1 MAPTVLAP
9 GFSLRE
15 GTHADTVELMKIIL
29 LAEKIDPFWIAAMGT
44 CDEAVLLKWTMDKMA
59 PRWQAP
65 DLSTY
70 LIVEDATG

>member
-15 GTHADTVELMKIIL
+15 GTHADTEELMKIII
-29 LAEKIDPFWIAAMGT
+29 LAEKIDPFWIAVIGT
-44 CDEAVLLKWTMDKMA
+44 CDDAVLLKWSMDTLA
-59 PRWQAP
+59 SRWQAP
-65 DLSTY
+65 DITTY

>member
-15 GTHADTVELMKIIL
+15 GTHADTEELFKIII
-29 LAEKIDPFWIAAMGT
+29 LAEKIDPFWNVAVGT
-44 CDEAVLLKWTMDKMA
+44 CDEAVLHKWVMDTLG

-65 DLSTY
+65 DVSTY